1 VIFSLEVTLADMI
14 SMETFLASISLRV
27 IGSTLVLLNR
37 CLDGMLILTC
47 IMMNIKIAVGDR

>member
-37 CLDGMLILTC
+37 CLDGMSILTC
-47 IMMNIKIAVGDR
+47 IMMNIKVAVGDR